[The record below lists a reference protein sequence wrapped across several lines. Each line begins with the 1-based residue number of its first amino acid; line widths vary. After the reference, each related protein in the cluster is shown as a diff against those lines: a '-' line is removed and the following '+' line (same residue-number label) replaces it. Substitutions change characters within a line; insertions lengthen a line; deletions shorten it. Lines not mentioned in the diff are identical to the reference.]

1 MPHLPSC
8 CPQNIGDPGG
18 CIIRAHHWRDRK
30 TGPCF
35 PLLVVRCKTHKGA
48 FTLYPPGHRPYGR
61 KAVVPLGP
69 DGSRPLDTVA
79 GEEDRLSAELG
90 GGMFDAA
97 LDAAAGLLWDRCS
110 RRYTRAGER
119 SVGWEAVDKHGD
131 GEDRYR
137 STQERQLGKCIE
149 LLGVAQDQDEVLRE
163 EVAELLGVGRMLLVE
178 QTGRIDLTTGPG
190 IRGEAVCAVLRAMPK
205 GMRYERLVACGR
217 AVGLWGEALHW
228 DPGLGVPRR
237 LPFRIAGTRAP
248 PGG

>member
-1 MPHLPSC
+1 M
-8 CPQNIGDPGG
+8 
-18 CIIRAHHWRDRK
+18 
-30 TGPCF
+30 
-35 PLLVVRCKTHKGA
+35 VVCCKTHGIA

-61 KAVVPLGP
+61 KAVVPLAP
-69 DGSRPLDTVA
+69 DGSRPLVA
-79 GEEDRLSAELG
+79 VAEEEDQLRAELAC
-90 GGMFDAA
+90 GMFDAA
-97 LDAAAGLLWDRCS
+97 LDAVSGRLWDRCS

-119 SVGWEAVDKHGD
+119 GVGWEAVDNHRDGD

-149 LLGVAQDQDEVLRE
+149 LVGVAQDQDEALRE
-163 EVAELLGVGRMLLVE
+163 EVAGLLGVGRMLLVE
-178 QTGRIDLTTGPG
+178 QTRRIDLGTGPG

-228 DPGLGVPRR
+228 DPGLDVPRR

-248 PGG
+248 PGGREPIG